1 MEAGGTI
8 QELMSTKN
16 RVETMG
22 YAFRCD
28 GSRPVDFAAIGTKGD
43 SDVGKEAGQAQ
54 LDALVK
60 ELGDLQELLFAAG
73 TDALLIVLQGMDTSG
88 KDGTIRSVLHDM
100 DPPGVHVWS
109 FKVPTEEERAHDFL
123 WRHHLHTPRLSMVA
137 VFNRSYYEA
146 VLVELVKGIASPEVV
161 LSRYPHINDFELL
174 LDQSRTIVAKFFLHI
189 SKETQKV
196 RLQARQKE
204 VEKWW
209 KLSLEDWQERERW
222 NEYMAAY
229 EAAIVATS
237 TPWAPWYVIPS
248 DRKWHRDLAVA
259 QALVETLRPHRDD
272 WLAALRDRGEREL
285 AELREAGY
293 AAAP

>member
-1 MEAGGTI
+1 
-8 QELMSTKN
+8 
-16 RVETMG
+16 MG
-22 YAFRCD
+22 FAFRFD
-28 GSRPVDFAAIGTKGD
+28 GSKPVNLAAIDTRGD
-43 SDVGKEAGQAQ
+43 GGIDKEAGQMQ
-54 LDALVK
+54 LDALAK

-73 TDALLIVLQGMDTSG
+73 SSALLIILQGMDTSG

-109 FKVPTEEERAHDFL
+109 FKVPTEDERAHDFL
-123 WRHHLHTPRLSMVA
+123 WRHHLHTPPLSMVA

-161 LSRYPHINDFELL
+161 ASRYPHINDFELL
-174 LDQSRTIVAKFFLHI
+174 LDQSRTVVAKFFLHI
-189 SKETQKV
+189 SKETQKD
-196 RLQARQKE
+196 RLQARQDE

-209 KLSLEDWQERERW
+209 KLSLGDWQERERW

-248 DRKWHRDLAVA
+248 DRKWYRNLAVA
-259 QALVETLRPHRDD
+259 RALVEMLRPHRDD
-272 WLAALRDRGEREL
+272 WLAMLRDRGEREL
-285 AELREAGY
+285 TELREAGY
-293 AAAP
+293 APAP